1 MVKSMHSILTTA
13 ARQIKANFIRKTC
26 QTSAVQE
33 KFLFSLLNAYQNTE
47 LGQKYGLSQIKT
59 VDQFRET
66 IPILPYSSYQPYLD
80 RIAQGETNI
89 LTPDPVE
96 YLHLTSGSTGAS
108 KLIPVTRR
116 SRSIRN
122 RASRTS
128 ISFAFEAARQSGR
141 PVGKMLLTSSV
152 QMLGR
157 TSAGIEYGHVSVADL
172 RSSNFL
178 SRQLLAYPFE
188 VLQPASSLARHYVCL
203 LFALGNPNTGVIA
216 ANFPVLALRLCDYLE
231 HYAEDLIEDLARGT
245 IAPWLDLEPELRI
258 RLERRWRASPQR
270 AALLRQIF
278 KAEGRLTPK
287 LAWPNLSFIVTA
299 RGGTSDFYFERFP
312 SYFGDTPIFGGIYSS
327 SEAVF
332 GIYYDFNND
341 GNILAIESAF
351 FEFIPVDQW
360 EVTQPK
366 TLLAH
371 EVKVGEKYRILVTN
385 YNGFYRYDIGDVVEV
400 VGYWEQ
406 APILTF
412 RHRLGGLLSST
423 TEKTTE
429 FHATQVMRLLQQDF
443 NLSLENFCITLS
455 DRETPPAYLVNIELS
470 PGYILHDPQAFLAQF
485 DRKLKEIHTSYQ
497 VRRRDQV
504 PPPRLRVLA
513 PGSFVA
519 VRQRL
524 LLHGTREF
532 HLKFPHISEDRQ
544 FLAGL
549 TVEQEVRLPDDD
561 D

>member
-1 MVKSMHSILTTA
+1 MYSILTTA
-13 ARQIKANFIRKTC
+13 ARQIKANFIRKTR

-33 KFLFSLLNAYQNTE
+33 KFLFSLLSAYRNTE
-47 LGQKYGLSQIKT
+47 LGQKYELSQIKT

-66 IPILPYSSYQPYLD
+66 IPILPYSCYQPYID

-96 YLHLTSGSTGAS
+96 YLHLTSGSTGTS

-231 HYAEDLIEDLARGT
+231 NYAEDLIEDLARGT
-245 IAPWLDLEPELRI
+245 IAPWIDLEPELRI
-258 RLERRWRASPQR
+258 RLERRLKASPQR

-341 GNILAIESAF
+341 GNILALESGF

-360 EVTQPK
+360 EVTHPK

-371 EVKVGEKYRILVTN
+371 EVRVGEKYRILVTN

-400 VGYWEQ
+400 VGYCEQ

-470 PGYILHDPQAFLAQF
+470 PGDILHDPQAFLAQF

-513 PGSFVA
+513 PGSFAA

-524 LLHGTREF
+524 LLHGIREF

-549 TVEQEVRLPDDD
+549 TVEQEVRLPNDDN
-561 D
+561 